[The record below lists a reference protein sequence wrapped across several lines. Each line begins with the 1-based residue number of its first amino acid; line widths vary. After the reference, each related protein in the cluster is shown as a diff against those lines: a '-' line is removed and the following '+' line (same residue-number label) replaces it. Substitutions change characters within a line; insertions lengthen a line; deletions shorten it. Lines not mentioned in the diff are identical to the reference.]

1 MEFVV
6 VANVSCGICRRS
18 TLAGFTGFLM
28 GLFSSPNIPG
38 SSAPTG
44 MCMSSWQLAEFLQS
58 RLDKSTGWEGDREG
72 DLCGKPVLCLKEK

>member
-72 DLCGKPVLCLKEK
+72 DLCEKPVLCLKEK